1 MGVLAIIIREI
12 RIRALEI
19 LVLNVTPGTWGQNAK
34 RVIRVFLWLLV
45 HVGIVASQL
54 LTFSLLVAESAAIQ
68 QTSEQYFQPQ

>member
-12 RIRALEI
+12 RIRAFVVCTTKALI
-19 LVLNVTPGTWGQNAK
+19 LNAK

-54 LTFSLLVAESAAIQ
+54 LTLLLRE
-68 QTSEQYFQPQ
+68 